1 MIKKKPKEDI
11 DLEEFFMEEL
21 FEELDDDNVYA
32 AS

>member
-1 MIKKKPKEDI
+1 MIKKKQKEDA

-21 FEELDDDNVYA
+21 LDEFEEDSVYA